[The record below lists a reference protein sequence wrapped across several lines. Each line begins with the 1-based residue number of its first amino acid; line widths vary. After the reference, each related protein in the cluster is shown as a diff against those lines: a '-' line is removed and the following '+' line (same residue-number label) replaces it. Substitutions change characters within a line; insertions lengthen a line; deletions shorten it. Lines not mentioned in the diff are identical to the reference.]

1 VRRLPES
8 ELDVMEVL
16 WAAAEPLTT
25 RAVVQAVPDDR
36 AWKIQTV
43 ATLLSRLEAK
53 EFVTADRTGRDIR
66 YTPLVGRDAYLAFET
81 DRFMERFHQGSLRS
95 LLASFSG
102 GQQVDE
108 DQRRELEAWLDAHER
123 GEA

>member
-1 VRRLPES
+1 LTTVVEDRSSKESAVRRLPES

-36 AWKIQTV
+36 AWKIH
-43 ATLLSRLEAK
+43 
-53 EFVTADRTGRDIR
+53 TADRSGRDIR
-66 YTPLVGRDAYLAFET
+66 YTPLVTRDAYLAFET
-81 DRFMERFHQGSLRS
+81 ERFMERFHQGSLRS

-108 DQRRELEAWLDAHER
+108 AERRDLEAWLDAHER